1 METSKGLAPISS
13 TTARILILGSL
24 PGQQSLSASEYYAH
38 RQNAFW
44 PIMHDVFDICGDYET
59 RCRSLMAEYVALW
72 DVLQASERPGSM
84 DADIRT
90 ATAVANDFETFLEAH
105 KQIRTV
111 FFNGKKAE
119 QLFRRLVPDDHIVG
133 IRLVGLPSTSPA
145 YAAMSFEDKLDTWR
159 RELTRYLRGIEVCYE

>member
-1 METSKGLAPISS
+1 MERSKGFAPISS

-38 RQNAFW
+38 PQNAFW
-44 PIMHDVFDICGDYET
+44 PIMQNVFDICGDYET
-59 RCRSLMAEYVALW
+59 RCRLLVAEDVALW
-72 DVLQASERPGSM
+72 DVLKASERRGSM

-90 ATAVANDFETFLEAH
+90 ATALANDFETFLEAH

-119 QLFRRLVPDDHIVG
+119 QLFRRLVPDDHTTG
-133 IRLVGLPSTSPA
+133 IRLAGLPSTSPA
-145 YAAMSFEDKLDTWR
+145 YAAMSFGVKLDIWR
-159 RELTRYLRGIEVCYE
+159 GELTQF